1 MIETQDKVT
10 PGLYQSFPPKPESFF
25 AKLLREMV
33 LSPELQSNTWK
44 HSYPERLR
52 DRPRE
57 AAATSYSGSGNC
69 CQNRTVPIPA
79 GLVFWKMRALS
90 TTLLSLIEEEG
101 LCDNAPL

>member
-33 LSPELQSNTWK
+33 LSPELQLNTWK

-69 CQNRTVPIPA
+69 CQTMNGANSGRFGFLEDESVIYY
-79 GLVFWKMRALS
+79 
-90 TTLLSLIEEEG
+90 
-101 LCDNAPL
+101 PLEPDERGKFVR